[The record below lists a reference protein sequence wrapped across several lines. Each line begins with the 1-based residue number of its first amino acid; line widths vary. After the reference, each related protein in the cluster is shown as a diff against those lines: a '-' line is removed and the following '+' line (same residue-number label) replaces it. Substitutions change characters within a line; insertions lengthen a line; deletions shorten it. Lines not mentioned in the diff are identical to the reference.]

1 MTLFDEIKP
10 FNAPDVEERLSNLSR
25 AIGSL
30 PKPNPNRDVN
40 NHIHTCYSFSPYSPT
55 AAVYMARRSGLIT
68 CGIMDHDTVAGARE
82 FIEAGKIAKVAT
94 TVGIECRAKYDP
106 VSLRGRKINNPDQ
119 AGVIYMAM
127 HGIPHDAIDEVDAFF
142 APYRAKRAERNRA
155 MVANINDMLAS
166 CDLALDYERD
176 VEAISMYASGGTVT
190 ERHIAYALALK
201 LLERFP
207 ARDELLGFLRN
218 TLERPIS
225 SKIEKLL
232 LDYDNPFAAY
242 DLLGWVKSDL
252 VSEFYIPADAECP
265 DVRDVLALSER
276 VGAISAYPYLGDV
289 GDSVTGDKR
298 AQKFEDDFLYVL
310 LTQLKQLGFRAI
322 TYMPSRNT
330 FNQLDRLRTLC
341 DNLIFFQISGEDINS
356 PRQQFI
362 CEQQRNAVFNNLHD
376 STWALIAHEWLS
388 TDDRSRG
395 LFSAESEAAE
405 RDLVARTEHLAKLG
419 KRLFL

>member
-207 ARDELLGFLRN
+207 ARDELLGFLRD
-218 TLERPIS
+218 TLERLIS

>member
-207 ARDELLGFLRN
+207 ARDELLGFLRD

>member
-190 ERHIAYALALK
+190 ERHMAYALALK

-207 ARDELLGFLRN
+207 ARDELLGFLRD

>member
-10 FNAPDVEERLSNLSR
+10 FNAPDVAERLSNLSC

-207 ARDELLGFLRN
+207 ARDELLGFLRD
-218 TLERPIS
+218 TLKRPIS

-362 CEQQRNAVFNNLHD
+362 CEQQRNSVFNNLHD

-388 TDDRSRG
+388 TGDRSRG

>member
-1 MTLFDEIKP
+1 MTLFEEIRP
-10 FNAPDVEERLSNLSR
+10 FNAPDERTRLDNLSQ
-25 AIGSL
+25 ALGAL

-40 NHIHTCYSFSPYSPT
+40 NHIHTFYSFSPYSPT

-82 FIEAGKIAKVAT
+82 FIEAGRIAKVAT
-94 TVGIECRAKYDP
+94 TIGIECRAKFAAP
-106 VSLRGRKINNPDQ
+106 GLNGHRINNPDQ
-119 AGVIYMAM
+119 SNVIYMAM

-142 APYRAKRAERNRA
+142 APYRAHRAERNRA
-155 MVANINDMLAS
+155 MVDNINKLLAQYG
-166 CDLALDYERD
+166 LELDYARD
-176 VEAISMYASGGTVT
+176 VESISMYAAGGTVT

-207 ARDELLGFLRN
+207 ERDALITFLRE
-218 TLERPIS
+218 TLGRPVS
-225 SKIEKLL
+225 AKIENLL
-232 LDYDNPFAAY
+232 RDPDNPFITY
-242 DLLGWVKSDL
+242 DLLGWIKSDL

-265 DVRDVLALSER
+265 DVREVLALSER

-330 FNQLDRLRTLC
+330 FNQLERLRTLC

-388 TDDRSRG
+388 TQDRSRG
-395 LFSAESEAAE
+395 LFSPESEAAE
-405 RDLVARTEHLAKLG
+405 RDLVKRTEHLAKLG
-419 KRLFL
+419 KRMFL

>member
-166 CDLALDYERD
+166 CDLALDYERN

-207 ARDELLGFLRN
+207 ARDELLGFLRD